1 MLRIPAFILAGS
13 SPAWAPFVL
22 VPVLGA
28 CVLAGVVVT
37 LAPLFKKK
45 KKDEE

>member
-1 MLRIPAFILAGS
+1 MLRIPAFVLAGS

-22 VPVLGA
+22 VPVLGL
-28 CVLAGVVVT
+28 CVVMGLVVT